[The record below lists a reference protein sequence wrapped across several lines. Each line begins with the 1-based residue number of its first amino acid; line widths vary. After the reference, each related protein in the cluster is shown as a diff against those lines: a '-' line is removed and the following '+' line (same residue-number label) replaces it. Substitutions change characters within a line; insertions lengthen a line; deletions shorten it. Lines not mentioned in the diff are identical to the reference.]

1 MKSNQNDIFTR
12 LIKIYK
18 EFSVARRIDS
28 DSQMCE
34 FWEDPTVEILIDSDE
49 LNALEIEFGIE
60 FNDDTAMELYDMT
73 LKDAAIF
80 IENMIQE
87 KNNNGNVHNSEIYV
101 DEVTPEKAKRILLE
115 LWQNNYKV
123 RKDIIAAIEKIDYEN
138 KSEKKA

>member
-28 DSQMCE
+28 DSQMFE

-80 IENMIQE
+80 IENMIHEQ
-87 KNNNGNVHNSEIYV
+87 NNNDNVHKFEISV
-101 DEVTPEKAKRILLE
+101 NEVSPEKAKRILLE
-115 LWQNNYKV
+115 LWQNNLKV
-123 RKDIIAAIEKIDYEN
+123 RKDIIAAIEKIDYDN
-138 KSEKKA
+138 KSEKTT